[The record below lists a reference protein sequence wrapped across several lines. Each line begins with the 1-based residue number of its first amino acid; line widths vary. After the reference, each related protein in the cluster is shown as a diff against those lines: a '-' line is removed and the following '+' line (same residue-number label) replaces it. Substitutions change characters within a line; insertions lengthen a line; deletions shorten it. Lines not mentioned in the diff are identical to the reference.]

1 MTLTPFYFPFISTK
15 AVLVVIIPILILRI
29 SQMKFTQKLGLAT
42 LLCLSIFMV
51 LISAI
56 RMTGYAHH
64 HSQLDPTWT
73 WFWMYIES
81 CVAIIIASISAF
93 SPFFFINRDR
103 VKKADEKE
111 KGKFPL
117 PLDQERVLH
126 NNKSL
131 DRAGWRN
138 MDREGLPA
146 VPLATL
152 TRIHRFLYDDARL
165 MEWTETMHSKSH
177 WVDEES
183 QPYIFSPSTKEIEGK
198 ERSYSL
204 IAPA

>member
-1 MTLTPFYFPFISTK
+1 
-15 AVLVVIIPILILRI
+15 
-29 SQMKFTQKLGLAT
+29 MKFTQKLGLAA

-64 HSQLDPTWT
+64 HGLIDPTWT

-93 SPFFFINRDR
+93 SPLFFINRDR

-111 KGKFPL
+111 KSKLPL

-126 NNKSL
+126 NNKSF

-138 MDREGLPA
+138 MGREGLPA

-165 MEWTETMHSKSH
+165 MEWTETMHSTSH
-177 WVDEES
+177 SVDEES
-183 QPYIFSPSTKEIEGK
+183 QSYVFSPSTKEIEGK
-198 ERSYSL
+198 EKSYSL